1 MAINFK
7 RVTGLGGVNF
17 QKVTNGG
24 VNFKTPAAAPTIV
37 TNGLTLYLDAG
48 NATSYPGTGTTW
60 NDLSGNSNNGTF
72 NTTPTYNSSLGG
84 YFQLNGGQIVQSFP
98 SSISP
103 AGSSRTVMVWFN
115 MADTTRR
122 GLIATRDTNSNG
134 GWAFVLNRTAAGNL
148 SYFNIAGGLIEKAAG
163 ITPDSWYMATL
174 TYNYSTTTAELFINT
189 TSLGSQSS
197 FSADSNP
204 GFNGVAA
211 AEQQN
216 DFGGAFSGKYSIVN
230 IYSRVLS
237 SIEILQNYNFFKS
250 RYGL

>member
-1 MAINFK
+1 MPINFITSPTPTV
-7 RVTGLGGVNF
+7 VTS
-17 QKVTNGG
+17 
-24 VNFKTPAAAPTIV
+24 
-37 TNGLTLYLDAG
+37 GLTLYLDAG
-48 NATSYPGTGTTW
+48 NAASYPGTGTTW
-60 NDLSGNSNNGTF
+60 TDLSGNSNNGTF

-134 GWAFVLNRTAAGNL
+134 GWAFVLNRNASGNL
-148 SYFNIAGGLIEKAAG
+148 SYFAIAGGLIETAAG
-163 ITPDSWYMATL
+163 ISSNTWYMATA
-174 TYNYSTTTAELFINT
+174 TYNYSTTTAQLFINAV
-189 TSLGSQSS
+189 SLGTQSS
-197 FSADSNP
+197 FTADSSS

-216 DFGGAFSGKYSIVN
+216 DLGAAFSGKYSIVN
-230 IYSRVLS
+230 IYNRVLS
-237 SIEILQNYNFFKS
+237 DAEILQNFNFFKS